1 MQEQPQGGLG
11 ALLAASGA
19 GRARESEHEELP
31 APAHLDEVASHECL
45 GRRVVGLQRRELEGG
60 GALEARAGEDGVEP
74 LGQGLHLRQLG
85 HGPTLTVGPMADPQ
99 AGRYRTDQHIRQ

>member
-1 MQEQPQGGLG
+1 MQEQPQGGLS
-11 ALLAASGA
+11 APEL
-19 GRARESEHEELP
+19 EDQELP
-31 APAHLDEVASHECL
+31 APTHLDEVAPHERL

-85 HGPTLTVGPMADPQ
+85 HGPTLLTGGPMADPQ
-99 AGRYRTDQHIRQ
+99 AGRYRTYRHIEQ